1 MKTIETFHIRRF
13 FETRIRQLGP
23 WKQPI
28 IIGLTGYLGLRVW
41 SSAVL
46 LILNFFPPQVIPSNL
61 QVRNDL
67 FFLENNG
74 VLSRLFL
81 APWYRWDSV
90 YYLELAQNGYSR
102 AFLTVWPPLYSG
114 LIHLGAV
121 LGFAPISAAIILS
134 NLSAIMTLALLFRVS
149 EEENP
154 GLGTS
159 IIKCLVLFPTAF
171 FLVAAYSESLYLLLT
186 IASLWMAH
194 HGRFRWAGFW
204 AALATLTRLQGV
216 MLIVPL
222 LYEGLFNNKQHQE
235 NPNQKLKF
243 SVIFEI
249 CLFSTIPLLIAVGFS
264 IYIRF
269 GIGAPWPWQTL
280 AAAWGQHTGWPWEG
294 MAGNFTSLIGLRQLT
309 TPINPLAQAVDL
321 GLVIFSMGCLL
332 GISIKN
338 KTIPVSY
345 QIYAWIGLLL
355 LLTKV
360 DNQGL
365 LVSASRYLLS
375 LFPIFMAQAILT
387 KKFNQRFVNLAM
399 VSIGLTSQAIL
410 LICFSWWIWIA

>member
-1 MKTIETFHIRRF
+1 
-13 FETRIRQLGP
+13 
-23 WKQPI
+23 
-28 IIGLTGYLGLRVW
+28 
-41 SSAVL
+41 
-46 LILNFFPPQVIPSNL
+46 
-61 QVRNDL
+61 
-67 FFLENNG
+67 
-74 VLSRLFL
+74 
-81 APWYRWDSV
+81 
-90 YYLELAQNGYSR
+90 
-102 AFLTVWPPLYSG
+102 
-114 LIHLGAV
+114 
-121 LGFAPISAAIILS
+121 
-134 NLSAIMTLALLFRVS
+134 
-149 EEENP
+149 
-154 GLGTS
+154 
-159 IIKCLVLFPTAF
+159 
-171 FLVAAYSESLYLLLT
+171 
-186 IASLWMAH
+186 
-194 HGRFRWAGFW
+194 
-204 AALATLTRLQGV
+204 

-269 GIGAPWPWQTL
+269 GIGAPLPWQTL

-387 KKFNQRFVNLAM
+387 KNL
-399 VSIGLTSQAIL
+399 IKGLLTWQWSP
-410 LICFSWWIWIA
+410 